1 MKNKHTIIAL
11 VLSLILVIL
20 IAYQLGNRL
29 IWKKSHSGI
38 QTELKLNDMDIV
50 FGSDTAKLSIFM
62 YSSYTCTYCQNFFN
76 DVYPKLK
83 PEYIDNGK
91 VNLIVRLV
99 DYTSN
104 PAIENANKIAVC
116 INKYG
121 YYEKLHQLFIA
132 NFKVVSTSEF
142 ESMIEEFTLADQ
154 LVAEC
159 YFGGKA
165 EVYLNE
171 TRSQFDQLGF
181 KGTPTF
187 VIKTNV
193 FGGFMDYEQLSE
205 IINHYLLNK

>member
-20 IAYQLGNRL
+20 IAYQLGNRF

-38 QTELKLNDMDIV
+38 QTELKQNDMDIV
-50 FGSDTAKLSIFM
+50 FGSDSAKLSIFM
-62 YSSYTCTYCQNFFN
+62 YSSYTCTYCQKFFN

-99 DYTSN
+99 DYSTI

-121 YYEKLHQLFIA
+121 YYEKLHQLFVA

-165 EVYLNE
+165 EDYLNE

-193 FGGFMDYEQLSE
+193 FGGFLDYEQLSE